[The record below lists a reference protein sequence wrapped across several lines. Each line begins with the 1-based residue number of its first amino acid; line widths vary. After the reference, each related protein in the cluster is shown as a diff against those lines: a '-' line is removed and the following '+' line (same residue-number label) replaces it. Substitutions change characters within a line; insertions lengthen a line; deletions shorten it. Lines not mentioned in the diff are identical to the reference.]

1 MRMTAPLCQDGDG
14 RRVLVVRTR
23 ALLHSAGGRPWAPA
37 LEAETGRGG
46 EPLTRMLT
54 PAVPG

>member
-1 MRMTAPLCQDGDG
+1 MRMTAPLCREGDG
-14 RRVLVVRTR
+14 RR